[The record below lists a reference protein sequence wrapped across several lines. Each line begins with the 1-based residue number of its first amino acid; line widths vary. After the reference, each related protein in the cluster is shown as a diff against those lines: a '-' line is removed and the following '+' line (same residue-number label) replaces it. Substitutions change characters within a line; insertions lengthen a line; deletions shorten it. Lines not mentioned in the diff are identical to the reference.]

1 MKYQDIQVNDIALQ
15 SQFAAYWMQGNY
27 TEALNLLENNGQ
39 LNSKAFI
46 AEVMLKIGES
56 LSIIENYYVEDF
68 ENALSMD
75 LTLFNESINEFRN
88 RKQWDST
95 TAYKIGNAVEYD
107 NTAYVCI
114 QNNTNQLPTNTNY
127 WAELIG
133 LQGDKGI
140 PGIDV
145 NYRGQW
151 LSSQTYN
158 KNDIAIYGDYLW
170 VSLQDNVTAM
180 PSTTSDKWGIF
191 LPFPKVKIFV
201 SRKRPENIYNGLIW
215 ARILLPYTF
224 EEVNALNY
232 TFADVNALNIN
243 WDYANGGGW

>member
-15 SQFAAYWMQGNY
+15 SQFATYWMQGNY

-39 LNSKAFI
+39 LDSKAFV

-68 ENALSMD
+68 ANALSMD

-88 RKQWDST
+88 RKQWNSAT
-95 TAYKIGNAVEYD
+95 VYKIGNAIEYN
-107 NTAYVCI
+107 NTAYICI

-151 LSSQTYN
+151 LSSKTYN
-158 KNDIAIYGDYLW
+158 KNDIVIYGDYLW
-170 VSLQDNVTAM
+170 VSLQDNVTNM
-180 PSTTSDKWGIF
+180 PSVTSDKWGIF
-191 LPFPKVKIFV
+191 LPFPTVKIFV
-201 SRKRPENIYNGLIW
+201 SREQPINAYSGMIW
-215 ARILLPYTF
+215 MKIL
-224 EEVNALNY
+224 
-232 TFADVNALNIN
+232 
-243 WDYANGGGW
+243 

>member
-15 SQFAAYWMQGNY
+15 SQFATYWMQGNY
-27 TEALNLLENNGQ
+27 TEALSLLENNGQ
-39 LNSKAFI
+39 LDSKAFV

-88 RKQWDST
+88 RKQWDSA

-107 NTAYVCI
+107 NTAYICI
-114 QNNTNQLPTNTNY
+114 QDNTNQLPTNTNY

-151 LSSQTYN
+151 LSSKTYN
-158 KNDIAIYGDYLW
+158 KNDIVIYGDYLW
-170 VSLQDNVTAM
+170 VSLQDNVTNM
-180 PSTTSDKWGIF
+180 PSETSNKWGIF
-191 LPFPKVKIFV
+191 LPFPTVKIFV
-201 SRKRPENIYNGLIW
+201 SREQPINAYSGMIW
-215 ARILLPYTF
+215 MKIL
-224 EEVNALNY
+224 
-232 TFADVNALNIN
+232 
-243 WDYANGGGW
+243 